1 MPESRTKSLG
11 TDATESICV
20 SVIVSKRIV
29 CRWLCGGLLRG
40 GSADMHACHI
50 PPLIHKTAAFRLHL
64 GLETFN
70 RQTFRVAIIA
80 IITNDQDGLA

>member
-1 MPESRTKSLG
+1 
-11 TDATESICV
+11 
-20 SVIVSKRIV
+20 
-29 CRWLCGGLLRG
+29 
-40 GSADMHACHI
+40 MHACHI

>member
-1 MPESRTKSLG
+1 MRAGWALRLKFVKCG
-11 TDATESICV
+11 
-20 SVIVSKRIV
+20 SK
-29 CRWLCGGLLRG
+29 G

-50 PPLIHKTAAFRLHL
+50 PPLIHKTAAAFHL